1 MYLMFIRSKKGE
13 KLEPDEE
20 SLRGTLWLKGRVN
33 KDVEYPDDDIR
44 SVVDKHVSLTAIFCH
59 YVHLRIIIHFPYCV
73 QKETED
79 KFKEGTFKDDQG
91 RLCKRSRRWSYIQE
105 VF

>member
-33 KDVEYPDDDIR
+33 KDAEYPDDDIR

-79 KFKEGTFKDDQG
+79 KIKDSTLKVNQAKGSGKWRKKERGKCG
-91 RLCKRSRRWSYIQE
+91 
-105 VF
+105 